1 MQTPGLTLDAMQHQV
16 HHLAVEH
23 FPARRA
29 PETVKSCQDLQL
41 QGYAAR
47 MWSHFHAYRK
57 LRSVGSGSSLS
68 ALFRAWHHR
77 ALYHGMRTAAKNKK
91 RSAELR
97 RQRRDRLFT
106 PQPGLQ
112 PPVATFGNSIKLCV
126 CCASGIQ
133 APLSAVPGRSTTA
146 TGARISHHA
155 ETF

>member
-68 ALFRAWHHR
+68 ALFRARHHR

-106 PQPGLQ
+106 TARTA
-112 PPVATFGNSIKLCV
+112 ATSGNLREFYKVVRLLRLRDPSAAFS
-126 CCASGIQ
+126 CAREEHHCH
-133 APLSAVPGRSTTA
+133 RS
-146 TGARISHHA
+146 
-155 ETF
+155 EN